1 MASATTLASS
11 AGCTRPTAAIDPAK
25 LAAMNLSFTTS
36 AGSPLR
42 ELSRSL
48 WQPLQLQ
55 AVGPRREH
63 IGWPA
68 TGLQPGCAVLA
79 TVVSA

>member
-1 MASATTLASS
+1 MLGWQLVSIERSLSS
-11 AGCTRPTAAIDPAK
+11 RWYWARSLVLIEQDLGR
-25 LAAMNLSFTTS
+25 
-36 AGSPLR
+36 PLR

-48 WQPLQLQ
+48 WQSLQLH
-55 AVGPRREH
+55 AVGPLREH

-68 TGLQPGCAVLA
+68 TRSQLGYAVLA